1 MVRLLGTLGLQE
13 IGGYAWHKVADL
25 PATRDEGNQTFLSE
39 DGVKHKFFM
48 VRLGLLPLCVLALC
62 MCATGVASVL
72 VLLCQRAGLA
82 VCDVNASLLTDVHGI
97 ATWLP

>member
-1 MVRLLGTLGLQE
+1 MRKCHAELVGVYVSAVDRNFAPARNFLCLQE

-48 VRLGLLPLCVLALC
+48 VRPDFEALRLH
-62 MCATGVASVL
+62 A
-72 VLLCQRAGLA
+72 
-82 VCDVNASLLTDVHGI
+82 
-97 ATWLP
+97 

>member
-1 MVRLLGTLGLQE
+1 LQE

-48 VRLGLLPLCVLALC
+48 VRPAVLQLLGQYSGWMVL
-62 MCATGVASVL
+62 
-72 VLLCQRAGLA
+72 
-82 VCDVNASLLTDVHGI
+82 
-97 ATWLP
+97 

>member
-1 MVRLLGTLGLQE
+1 MTSGLQE

-48 VRLGLLPLCVLALC
+48 VRPDYEALR
-62 MCATGVASVL
+62 L
-72 VLLCQRAGLA
+72 
-82 VCDVNASLLTDVHGI
+82 NA
-97 ATWLP
+97 